1 MKILVQIDH
10 VGSCDMYIINSMEF
24 VFSVRFDIGNN
35 RGLKSRIGRMVK
47 LGETD
52 RIGVDK

>member
-1 MKILVQIDH
+1 MILVQIDH

-52 RIGVDK
+52 RIGVEK